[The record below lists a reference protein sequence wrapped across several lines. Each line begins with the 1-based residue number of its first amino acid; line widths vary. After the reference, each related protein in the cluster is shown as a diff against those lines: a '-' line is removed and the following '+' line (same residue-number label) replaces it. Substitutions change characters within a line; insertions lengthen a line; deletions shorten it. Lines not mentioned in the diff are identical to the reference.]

1 LDTTIVTLCF
11 WLAVVAT
18 AASAIFYIRDFIV
31 TSETDRWD
39 SMASNLAVAAFGLL
53 AISLAIKWLYFGV
66 SEFGIQFSTR
76 SVYALCLLG
85 AYVLSE
91 SLYSGRMPK
100 IRVAGMLVMPGVLA
114 LLFYAWASYGMEY
127 TVTPALNSVWVILH
141 VFLALL
147 AYGALTVALIAALLQ
162 IIEENRLKAKKRLD
176 KVFRKFPPLE
186 TLESLTYKAVSVSF
200 VFLSLVIV
208 TGALRANMLPAWKQ
222 WWADPKIL
230 SAVATWAVFGA
241 YIAGRIFFGWRG
253 KRASLIA
260 IAGFAIAIFTYFVN
274 YIFPS
279 IHNYGRGF

>member
-1 LDTTIVTLCF
+1 METTIVTLCF
-11 WLAVVAT
+11 WLALVAT
-18 AASAIFYIRDFIV
+18 AASAILYIRNFFA
-31 TSETDRWD
+31 SGESDRFE
-39 SMASNLAVAAFGLL
+39 SLSSNLAVAAFGLL
-53 AISLAIKWLYFGV
+53 SASLAIKWLYFGV

-91 SLYSGRMPK
+91 SLYASRMPR
-100 IRVAGMLVMPGVLA
+100 IRVAGMLVMPAVLV

-127 TVTPALNSVWVILH
+127 TVTPALNSAWVVVH
-141 VFLALL
+141 VMLALL
-147 AYGALTVALIAALLQ
+147 AYGALTVALVAAFLQ
-162 IIEENRLKAKKRLD
+162 IIEENRLKSKKRLD

-200 VFLSLVIV
+200 IFLTLVII
-208 TGALRANMLPAWKQ
+208 TGGLRANMLPAWEK

-241 YIAGRIFFGWRG
+241 YIAGRVFFGWRG
-253 KRASLIA
+253 RRASFIV
-260 IAGFAIAIFTYFVN
+260 IIGFLVAIFAYFVN

>member
-1 LDTTIVTLCF
+1 METTIVTLCF
-11 WLAVVAT
+11 WLALVAT
-18 AASAIFYIRDFIV
+18 AASAILYIRNFFAAGENDVWESF
-31 TSETDRWD
+31 S
-39 SMASNLAVAAFGLL
+39 SNLAVIAFGLL
-53 AISLAIKWLYFGV
+53 SASLAIKWLYFGV

-91 SLYSGRMPK
+91 SLYAGRMPR

-127 TVTPALNSVWVILH
+127 TVTPALNSAWVVVH
-141 VFLALL
+141 VILALL
-147 AYGALTVALIAALLQ
+147 AYGALTVALVAAVLQ
-162 IIEENRLKAKKRLD
+162 IIEENKLKAKKRLD

-200 VFLSLVIV
+200 VFLTLVII
-208 TGALRANMLPAWKQ
+208 TGALRANMLPAWGK

-230 SAVATWAVFGA
+230 SAIATWMVFGA
-241 YIAGRIFFGWRG
+241 YIAGRVFFGWRG
-253 KRASLIA
+253 RRASVIV
-260 IAGFAIAIFTYFVN
+260 IFGFLVAIFTYFVN
-274 YIFPS
+274 YILPS

>member
-1 LDTTIVTLCF
+1 METTLVTLLF
-11 WLAVVAT
+11 WLSVVAA
-18 AASAIFYIRDFIV
+18 AASALFYIRDFII
-31 TSETDRWD
+31 TGESDWMDTL
-39 SMASNLAVAAFGLL
+39 ASNLAVAAFGFL
-53 AISLAIKWLYFGV
+53 AVSLAVKWLYFGV
-66 SEFGIQFSTR
+66 TEFGIQFSTR

-91 SLYSGRMPK
+91 SLYAGRMPK

-114 LLFYAWASYGMEY
+114 LLFYAWAGYGMEY
-127 TVTPALNSVWVILH
+127 TVTPALNSAWVVVH
-141 VFLALL
+141 VILALL
-147 AYGALTVALIAALLQ
+147 AYGALTVALIAAVLQ
-162 IIEENRLKAKKRLD
+162 IVEENRLKNKKRLD

-208 TGALRANMLPAWKQ
+208 TGALRANMLPAWRQ

-230 SAVATWAVFGA
+230 SAIVTWAIFGA
-241 YIAGRIFFGWRG
+241 YIAGRIWFGWRG
-253 KRASLIA
+253 KRASFIV
-260 IAGFAIAIFTYFVN
+260 IAGFVIAIFTYFVN